1 MGGGWVW
8 ELLHATPGVVPGSGA
23 TLALGSARA
32 SCAVA
37 RVAVV
42 VVVHVVVH
50 VVGCVVGCVV
60 ECVVECVSSFL
71 FFITGSCSP

>member
-1 MGGGWVW
+1 MW
-8 ELLHATPGVVPGSGA
+8 ELLHTTPGVVPGWGA

-32 SCAVA
+32 WCAMA

-42 VVVHVVVH
+42 VVVVVH
-50 VVGCVVGCVV
+50 VVVCVV

-71 FFITGSCSP
+71 SFITRSCSP

>member
-1 MGGGWVW
+1 MW

-32 SCAVA
+32 WCAVA

-42 VVVHVVVH
+42 VVVVH
-50 VVGCVVGCVV
+50 VVGCVLECVV

-71 FFITGSCSP
+71 FFITGSCPP

>member
-1 MGGGWVW
+1 MW

-50 VVGCVVGCVV
+50 VVGCVV
-60 ECVVECVSSFL
+60 ECVSSFL

>member
-1 MGGGWVW
+1 MW

-42 VVVHVVVH
+42 VVVVH
-50 VVGCVVGCVV
+50 VVGCVV
-60 ECVVECVSSFL
+60 ECVVGCVVGCVSSFL